1 MRSQTLYQVVMGEC
15 PFRAGGGPRPETPA
29 NRILG
34 VTAQQGPNAL
44 CLCPAC
50 RRFIFSSGTFAG
62 GLIQRLVTELQLK
75 SQLLVYFALGIEPRL
90 KSTVEERGT
99 KYRAHVEIIER
110 EIFLYAVR
118 RRIASPT
125 SSACFPRSPPRE
137 VVRLNMPP
145 AGCPPRAGSIY
156 SDAVLLPFYK

>member
-1 MRSQTLYQVVMGEC
+1 M
-15 PFRAGGGPRPETPA
+15 
-29 NRILG
+29 
-34 VTAQQGPNAL
+34 AQQGPNAL

-75 SQLLVYFALGIEPRL
+75 SQLLVYFKLGIEPGL
-90 KSTVEERGT
+90 KSTVEEPGT

-118 RRIASPT
+118 PSADGSPEKPDFVGVLPT
-125 SSACFPRSPPRE
+125 LSA
-137 VVRLNMPP
+137 
-145 AGCPPRAGSIY
+145 A
-156 SDAVLLPFYK
+156 